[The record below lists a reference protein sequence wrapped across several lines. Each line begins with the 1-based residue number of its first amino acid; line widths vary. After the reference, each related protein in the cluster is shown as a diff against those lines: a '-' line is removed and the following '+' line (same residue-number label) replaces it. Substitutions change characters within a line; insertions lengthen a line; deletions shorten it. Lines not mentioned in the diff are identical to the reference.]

1 MNIGEEL
8 QRLHDLISD
17 LEKQNQQLKE
27 QLDTFHRSYGC
38 ESKKDGETI
47 STTLGCST
55 VVTDVIL

>member
-1 MNIGEEL
+1 MNMGEEL

-17 LEKQNQQLKE
+17 LEKQNKQLKE
-27 QLDTFHRSYGC
+27 QLDIFHRTSGC

-55 VVTDVIL
+55 MVTHVKI

>member
-8 QRLHDLISD
+8 QRLHDLIGD
-17 LEKQNQQLKE
+17 LEKQNKQLKD

-55 VVTDVIL
+55 TIHNVNL

>member
-8 QRLHDLISD
+8 QRLHDLIGD

-38 ESKKDGETI
+38 ESKIKSYTS
-47 STTLGCST
+47 STTMGCST

>member
-17 LEKQNQQLKE
+17 LEKQNKQLKE
-27 QLDTFHRSYGC
+27 QLDTFHRTYGC
-38 ESKKDGETI
+38 ESKRGGETI
-47 STTLGCST
+47 STTMGCST